1 MEPNLESA
9 TVRLAMPDRWLECVV
24 DLPLSTTVGEAKRK
38 GLEALLL
45 RSVDN
50 PDDFYVDFAEK
61 RVRDE
66 AVTLAALGIAANS
79 ALFIRAY
86 DLGHYPD
93 FKG

>member
-1 MEPNLESA
+1 MEPNRES
-9 TVRLAMPDRWLECVV
+9 TPVRLAMPDRWLECVV
-24 DLPLSTTVGEAKRK
+24 EMPMTATVGEAKRK
-38 GLEALLL
+38 GLESMLL
-45 RSVDN
+45 RKIEN

-61 RVRDE
+61 RVRNE
-66 AVTLAALGIAANS
+66 GVTLAALGVSANS

>member
-1 MEPNLESA
+1 MDTSSGSA
-9 TVRLAMPDRWLECVV
+9 AVRLAMPDRWLECVV
-24 DLPLSTTVGEAKRK
+24 ELPLSTTVGEAKRK
-38 GLEALLL
+38 GLETLLL
-45 RSVDN
+45 RTVDN

-61 RVRDE
+61 RVRNE
-66 AVTLAALGIAANS
+66 ATTLASLGVAANS

>member
-1 MEPNLESA
+1 MGLNVGNA

-24 DLPLSTTVGEAKRK
+24 ELPLSTTVGEAKRK
-38 GLEALLL
+38 GLETLLL
-45 RSVDN
+45 RTVDN

-61 RVRDE
+61 RVRNE
-66 AVTLAALGIAANS
+66 AITLAALGIASNS

>member
-1 MEPNLESA
+1 MLDLESA
-9 TVRLAMPDRWLECVV
+9 AVRLAMPDRWLECVLE
-24 DLPLSTTVGEAKRK
+24 LPLTTTVGEAKQRA
-38 GLEALLL
+38 LETMLL
-45 RSVDN
+45 RTVDN
-50 PDDFYVDFAEK
+50 PEDFYVDFAEK

-66 AVTLAALGIAANS
+66 AKTLASLGIAANS

>member
-1 MEPNLESA
+1 MISNEVRTP
-9 TVRLAMPDRWLECVV
+9 VRLAMPDRWLECVV
-24 DLPLSTTVGEAKRK
+24 EIPLQTTVAEAKRM
-38 GLEALLL
+38 GLEFMLL
-45 RSVDN
+45 RPVDN

-66 AVTLAALGIAANS
+66 QLTLAALGVEPNS

-93 FKG
+93 FRG

>member
-1 MEPNLESA
+1 
-9 TVRLAMPDRWLECVV
+9 
-24 DLPLSTTVGEAKRK
+24 
-38 GLEALLL
+38 LLL
-45 RSVDN
+45 RTVDN

-61 RVRDE
+61 RVRNE
-66 AVTLAALGIAANS
+66 AVTLAALGIASNS

>member
-1 MEPNLESA
+1 MESNA
-9 TVRLAMPDRWLECVV
+9 GNAAVRLAMPDRWLECVV
-24 DLPLSTTVGEAKRK
+24 ELPLTTTVGEAKRI
-38 GLEALLL
+38 GLESMLL
-45 RSVDN
+45 RAVDN

-61 RVRDE
+61 RVRNE
-66 AVTLAALGIAANS
+66 GVTLAALGVSPNS

>member
-1 MEPNLESA
+1 MESNLGSA
-9 TVRLAMPDRWLECVV
+9 AVRLAMPDRWLECVV
-24 DLPLSTTVGEAKRK
+24 ELPLSTTVGEAKRK

-61 RVRDE
+61 RVRNE
-66 AVTLAALGIAANS
+66 AITLAALGIAPNT

>member
-1 MEPNLESA
+1 MSWNEGSA
-9 TVRLAMPDRWLECVV
+9 PVRLAMPDRWLECVLE
-24 DLPLSTTVGEAKRK
+24 LPAQTTVGEAKRL
-38 GLEALLL
+38 GLEAMLL

-61 RVRDE
+61 RVRNE
-66 AVTLAALGIAANS
+66 QLTLAALGIHPNS

-93 FKG
+93 FTG

>member
-1 MEPNLESA
+1 M
-9 TVRLAMPDRWLECVV
+9 
-24 DLPLSTTVGEAKRK
+24 
-38 GLEALLL
+38 LL
-45 RSVDN
+45 RTVDN

-61 RVRDE
+61 RVRNE
-66 AVTLAALGIAANS
+66 ATTLASLGVAANS

>member
-1 MEPNLESA
+1 MASNPGSA
-9 TVRLAMPDRWLECVV
+9 TVRLAMPDRWLECTVE
-24 DLPLSTTVGEAKRK
+24 LPLSTTVGEAKRK
-38 GLEALLL
+38 ALESLLL
-45 RSVDN
+45 RTVDN

-61 RVRDE
+61 RVRNE
-66 AVTLAALGIAANS
+66 GITLAALGIAANS